1 MKYILVLYRKYLPGN
16 LRRIIYGLIIKPYLL
31 FINDPK
37 VFLVDWKWRFN
48 CFLSS
53 ISVKENNI
61 LLNIER
67 LLSFLFYMDLLW

>member
-37 VFLVDWKWRFN
+37 VFLVDWKWRF
-48 CFLSS
+48 
-53 ISVKENNI
+53 K
-61 LLNIER
+61 LLFEFYFGKGKQYPIE
-67 LLSFLFYMDLLW
+67 Y